1 MICIYIIVK
10 RHSEELY
17 FPRRF
22 NTIQNWT
29 FLLNMLY
36 CCLRFVQEQITHFF
50 DLKICPYSLTIFWKN
65 TYTGQYINM
74 DFFTLLK
81 WKSAWIRSLVDG
93 TKKICSRENL
103 PKELQLLKKFASW
116 NSYPK
121 NTANAIIKCVMS
133 KRTLTNDVI
142 SNE

>member
-1 MICIYIIVK
+1 
-10 RHSEELY
+10 
-17 FPRRF
+17 
-22 NTIQNWT
+22 
-29 FLLNMLY
+29 
-36 CCLRFVQEQITHFF
+36 
-50 DLKICPYSLTIFWKN
+50 
-65 TYTGQYINM
+65 M

-93 TKKICSRENL
+93 TKKICSRENF
-103 PKELQLLKKFASW
+103 PKELQLIKKFASW

-133 KRTLTNDVI
+133 KKTLTNDVI